1 MGCQKLLIKI
11 NVSVCART
19 RDAWDSSVDVGN
31 GEGNIACHRS
41 EARGRILCDFTR
53 EMPREP
59 SFGQLMRRTGKACTC
74 ATFLAFRQVPRSG
87 SNTAKRW
94 SESEFPTSRE
104 TEDGHPYQFPSES
117 IPKWVD
123 LQKTAIHINSQ
134 VSRLVMEHK
143 QQSYFHYFQHA
154 FTFSYP
160 VVLKVIQ
167 AGIKCR

>member
-87 SNTAKRW
+87 SNTANRW
-94 SESEFPTSRE
+94 SESEFSTSRE

-117 IPKWVD
+117 IYRRRPFISIPKWVG
-123 LQKTAIHINSQ
+123 LLWNINNKVISI
-134 VSRLVMEHK
+134 
-143 QQSYFHYFQHA
+143 
-154 FTFSYP
+154 TFNMHLLS
-160 VVLKVIQ
+160 VTQTVLKVTQ
-167 AGIKCR
+167 TGVKCR